1 MKFGIIGFGNIAKK
15 FVKSIEYTTE
25 GQVIAIA
32 SRSISLDDSYLIAH
46 PEVKV
51 YHDYEK
57 MLNNPEIEAVYIAL
71 PHLHHKEWIIKA
83 IQCHK
88 AVISEKPLVLKC
100 EDIDEIENCVQQY
113 QGYCL
118 EAFKTKFNHGFDA
131 LKKDLSLIGNIK
143 TIETNFCSDTSHV
156 RKESYLFDPLQGGA
170 LNDVGSYIIG
180 FILGLIDSP
189 IDRIESQMKMEN
201 GIDRVFLAKL
211 YFQNGIIGIG
221 EGSIDYAKER
231 YALISGDKGTIYVPM
246 YNRIVDYTITTDEQV
261 IERHYPIE
269 GDDMTLEIQ
278 ALIDDVNNH
287 YHDNMIHSLKDAKYL
302 QQVIEQI
309 RKEAK

>member
-1 MKFGIIGFGNIAKK
+1 MKFGVIGFGNIARK
-15 FVKSIEYTTE
+15 FVRSIEHTTE

-32 SRSISLDDSYLIAH
+32 SRSISLDDPYLIAH
-46 PEVKV
+46 PKVKV
-51 YHDYEK
+51 YHDYEM
-57 MLNNPEIEAVYIAL
+57 MLDNQEVEAVYIAL
-71 PHLHHKEWIIKA
+71 PHLYHKEWIIKA
-83 IQCHK
+83 IKCHK
-88 AVISEKPLVLKC
+88 AVLSEKPLVLNSQ
-100 EDIDEIENCVQQY
+100 DIDDIEKYVQQY

-156 RKESYLFDPLQGGA
+156 RKGSYLFDPLQGGA

-189 IDRIESQMKMEN
+189 IDHIESQMKMEN

-211 YFQNGIIGIG
+211 HFQNGVIGIG

-231 YALISGDKGTIYVPM
+231 YALITGEKGTIHVPI
-246 YNRIVDYTITTDEQV
+246 YNRIIDYTITLDDQV
-261 IERHYPIE
+261 LKRHYPIE

-278 ALIDDVNNH
+278 ALIDDVNDH
-287 YHDNMIHSLKDAKYL
+287 YHDNRIHSLKDAKYL

-309 RKEAK
+309 RKEAQ

>member
-1 MKFGIIGFGNIAKK
+1 MKFGIIVFGNIAKK

-32 SRSISLDDSYLIAH
+32 SRSISLDYSYLIAH

-113 QGYCL
+113 KGYCL

-143 TIETNFCSDTSHV
+143 TIETNFCSVYCICYSWIHFLHPRWIFDGFHSKKCIAFNSSCH
-156 RKESYLFDPLQGGA
+156 RKRRT
-170 LNDVGSYIIG
+170 IR
-180 FILGLIDSP
+180 DSF
-189 IDRIESQMKMEN
+189 S
-201 GIDRVFLAKL
+201 AK
-211 YFQNGIIGIG
+211 
-221 EGSIDYAKER
+221 
-231 YALISGDKGTIYVPM
+231 
-246 YNRIVDYTITTDEQV
+246 
-261 IERHYPIE
+261 
-269 GDDMTLEIQ
+269 
-278 ALIDDVNNH
+278 
-287 YHDNMIHSLKDAKYL
+287 
-302 QQVIEQI
+302 
-309 RKEAK
+309 